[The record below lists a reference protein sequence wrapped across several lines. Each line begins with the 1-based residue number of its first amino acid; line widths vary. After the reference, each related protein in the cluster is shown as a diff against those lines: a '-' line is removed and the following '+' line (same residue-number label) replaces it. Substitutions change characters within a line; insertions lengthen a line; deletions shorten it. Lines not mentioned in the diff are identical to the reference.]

1 MLNLEQE
8 KENQALRAALVA
20 VCNAATRGHCTGDVS
35 LEFLLHV
42 PAEAVKCYSEL
53 RGRLRKLEDDAV
65 RVVAAAERK
74 IDSFRVRINELDAEL
89 HRTNAVLDTAT
100 KIIKKLTIS
109 DRLLT
114 EDEQNYAKSLV
125 SE

>member
-53 RGRLRKLEDDAV
+53 RSQLQDANSQLQ
-65 RVVAAAERK
+65 ETT
-74 IDSFRVRINELDAEL
+74 DELAIARSGL
-89 HRTNAVLDTAT
+89 AG
-100 KIIKKLTIS
+100 
-109 DRLLT
+109 
-114 EDEQNYAKSLV
+114 
-125 SE
+125 